1 MGKINC
7 SECVKLLVEIE
18 QLREDKARIDWLA
31 DTSNSIGNVQLPT
44 ECVLRNT
51 HSLRDAIDDARRG
64 A

>member
-44 ECVLRNT
+44 ECVLRNA